1 MNNII
6 KPHYV
11 DFNTAKLLKEKRLV
25 ADCKKYWVKYTDTE
39 YKEMSDIQLEDLDR
53 EIGIGGNLVIPKYE
67 QWQVVEWLRVNHGI
81 WVYSYPIHPFNSD
94 EDDGYPKT
102 VWISKIIS
110 TNYVFQEKFIDSDNG
125 LAVNHHNSPQEAYSA
140 AFDYIRLNN
149 LI

>member
-67 QWQVVEWLRVNHGI
+67 QWQVVEWLRIKHGI
-81 WVYSYPIHPFNSD
+81 WVSICPSIN
-94 EDDGYPKT
+94 
-102 VWISKIIS
+102 
-110 TNYVFQEKFIDSDNG
+110 TNFEFMIYKKDVIYGSGKYKSNF
-125 LAVNHHNSPQEAYSA
+125 NSPQEAYSA

>member
-67 QWQVVEWLRVNHGI
+67 QWQVVEWLRINHGI
-81 WVYSYPIHPFNSD
+81 WVEVNYGIYHAVKGTFSD
-94 EDDGYPKT
+94 TDLYGFYFTIKSIDEKDVYIFGDEED
-102 VWISKIIS
+102 I
-110 TNYVFQEKFIDSDNG
+110 
-125 LAVNHHNSPQEAYSA
+125 VNWFDSPQEAYSE
-140 AFDYIRLNN
+140 AFDYVLNN